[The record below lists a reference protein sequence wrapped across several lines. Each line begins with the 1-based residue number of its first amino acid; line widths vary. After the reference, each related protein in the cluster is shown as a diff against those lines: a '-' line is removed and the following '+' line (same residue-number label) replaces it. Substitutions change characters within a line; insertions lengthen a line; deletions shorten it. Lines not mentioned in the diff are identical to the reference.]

1 MYRVRAEEAQYPL
14 PFPQRLE
21 YNAPV
26 HGTWN
31 IVHISMLVPE
41 SHSIYVCS
49 DNCMRGVVMT
59 AAEMGCQDRFSCV
72 TLSEMDVMTDNL
84 ETITI
89 EGAAD
94 VIEHLEKRPKII
106 FLFLVCLHIFVSSDE
121 EYILKKLRERYPDI
135 CFVRCYM
142 DCVRQKTGPTPDM
155 KLRGFEYEPVLPRE
169 KVPGRVNV
177 LGCDLPYAPDSEL
190 IRHLRECGCDPLQL
204 QDCGTYEEYQRLGE
218 AQLNICTYMNAQS
231 GIGELS
237 ERLDCGYLYLPPAV
251 DYEEIREEYRSLHAA
266 LKKIGAAEP
275 GSDESATADKSET
288 GEGQNLRESWFAAQ
302 ESLCEAA
309 LGHLKERL
317 SGLPVAIDYTC
328 HQRPLGIAKLLLA
341 HGIRVKTVYLD
352 GILPEEEPAL
362 DWLREHA
369 PQMELIATMRPQM
382 IRRDAVRDADGRG
395 VSAAAGAEPA
405 AAGEMKGPSDGRTCI
420 RVLALGQKAAWFEQT
435 PYFVNMI
442 ESGGLWGYE
451 GIRGLCRLMEEAL
464 GEAKDLRDIVP
475 RKGMGWPSL
484 CDVPS
489 RQADADPDRSVKRRP
504 ERDPAGNVTGGQ
516 RA

>member
-1 MYRVRAEEAQYPL
+1 MYRVTAQEAQFPL
-14 PFPQRLE
+14 PFPQKLE

-59 AAEMGCQDRFSCV
+59 AAEMGCEDRFSCV

-89 EGAAD
+89 EGASD
-94 VIEHLEKRPKII
+94 VIEHLPDRPKII

-121 EYILKKLRERYPDI
+121 EYILKKLRQRYPDI

-155 KLRGFEYEPVLPRE
+155 KLRGFEYEPILQRK

-177 LGCDLPYAPDSEL
+177 LGCDLAYEQDSEL
-190 IRHLRECGCDPLQL
+190 ISHLRRCGCEPMQL

-218 AQLNICTYMNAQS
+218 AQLNICTYMNAQN
-231 GIGELS
+231 GLTELS
-237 ERLDCGYLYLPPAV
+237 GRLDCGYLYLPPAV
-251 DYEEIREEYRSLHAA
+251 DYGEIREEYRSLYTA
-266 LKKIGAAEP
+266 LGGFPHIGAEGNSGIQAHTVT
-275 GSDESATADKSET
+275 GSVT
-288 GEGQNLRESWFAAQ
+288 GTVTDTVPAVSWFEEQ
-302 ESLCEAA
+302 EALCENSLA
-309 LGHLKERL
+309 HL
-317 SGLPVAIDYTC
+317 SGKLAGIPVAIDYTC
-328 HQRPLGIAKLLLA
+328 HQRPLGIARLLIT
-341 HGIRVKTVYLD
+341 HGIQVKTVYLD
-352 GILPEEEPAL
+352 AVLEEERAAF
-362 DWLREHA
+362 DWLREHV
-369 PQMELIATMRPQM
+369 PQLEMTATMRPQM
-382 IRRDAVRDADGRG
+382 IRVETVREG
-395 VSAAAGAEPA
+395 
-405 AAGEMKGPSDGRTCI
+405 I

-451 GIRGLCRLMEEAL
+451 GIRGLCRRMEEAL
-464 GEAKDLRDIVP
+464 EEAKDLRDIVP
-475 RKGMGWPSL
+475 RKGLGWPSL

-489 RQADADPDRSVKRRP
+489 RAVGTDQGLGLHSGEDYPGEDHFG
-504 ERDPAGNVTGGQ
+504 GNAV
-516 RA
+516 